1 MWFLPESERG
11 KFKGPFGALFPD
23 IEKALEYLCDAPI
36 YAVGDVVTRNL
47 RRKGIVPELSVIDGN
62 TMREPCKCTPL
73 LPVKRIEVKNP
84 AGFITEELICALKTG
99 MENPPALVHVD
110 GEEDLAVIPLV
121 MMLPEKSAVLYGQP
135 CEGVVVRIVDSAS
148 KKRAEELFSLFV
160 RV

>member
-1 MWFLPESERG
+1 MWFLPENERVH
-11 KFKGPFGALFPD
+11 FKEPFGALFPD
-23 IEKALEYLCDAPI
+23 IDKALEYLGSAPV

-47 RRKGIVPELSVIDGN
+47 IRRGIVPQLSVIDGN

-84 AGFITEELICALKTG
+84 AWFITEELICALRTG
-99 MENPPALVHVD
+99 VESPPALVHVD

-121 MMLPEKSAVLYGQP
+121 MMLSFGGAVLYGQP
-135 CEGVVVRIVDSAS
+135 CEGVVVRIVDSES

-160 RV
+160 KV